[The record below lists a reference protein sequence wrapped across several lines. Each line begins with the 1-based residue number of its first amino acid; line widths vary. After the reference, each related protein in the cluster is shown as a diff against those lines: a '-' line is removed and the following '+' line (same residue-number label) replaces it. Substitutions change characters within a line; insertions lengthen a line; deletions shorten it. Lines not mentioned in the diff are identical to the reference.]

1 LHHGFMGTSL
11 PGRPF
16 RRSPRRVLRSVLG
29 AAAPVVVVL
38 AGCVPAPAGTQ
49 LGSVIV
55 DLSEQH
61 AYLFWSDGTLAAR
74 VPVSTGAGDST
85 PVGEFRL
92 YQKQPVGTASSDRS
106 VHMDHFSV
114 FVGGVGFHGIPWRG
128 HRGNRLP
135 TPLGERPVS
144 HGCIRMADGYAR
156 FIYDSLPLGSSVV
169 VRR

>member
-1 LHHGFMGTSL
+1 
-11 PGRPF
+11 
-16 RRSPRRVLRSVLG
+16 
-29 AAAPVVVVL
+29 
-38 AGCVPAPAGTQ
+38 
-49 LGSVIV
+49 V